1 MAMDLGVRLGSS
13 VVGGLLI
20 GYFADRW
27 LHTSPL
33 LTFAGLTVGL
43 GAAGYSVWVVSKRY
57 LGE

>member
-1 MAMDLGVRLGSS
+1 MDLGVRLGLS

-20 GYFADRW
+20 GYFADGW

-33 LTFAGLTVGL
+33 LTFGGLALGV